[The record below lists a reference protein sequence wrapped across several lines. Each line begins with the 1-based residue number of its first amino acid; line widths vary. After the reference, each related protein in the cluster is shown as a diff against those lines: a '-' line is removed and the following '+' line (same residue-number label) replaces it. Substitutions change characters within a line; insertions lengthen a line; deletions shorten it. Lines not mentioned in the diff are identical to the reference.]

1 LESGQQVTVCA
12 ENCSPIV
19 GEKLP
24 PRIVAPTFVGW
35 RKKKAVDPA
44 VKQAALVNKYLN
56 LGIQVKLD

>member
-1 LESGQQVTVCA
+1 V
-12 ENCSPIV
+12 ENCSPIA

-24 PRIVAPTFVGW
+24 PKIVAPNFVGW

>member
-1 LESGQQVTVCA
+1 V

-24 PRIVAPTFVGW
+24 PKIVAPTFEGW

-44 VKQAALVNKYLN
+44 VKQAALVSKYLH